1 MCARQAGI
9 FDTNTR
15 FSKRLTASLAKEK
28 EDFFE
33 QNHVFASPSGHCFPC
48 NHCSIWSVW
57 LNSLKLARFVLTS
70 RYRQEHHKYWLIFS
84 ESSYKDLAGSRSVET
99 FYLICA
105 GGGGALVICQ
115 FLASLFGLS
124 GGHDVDTDH
133 DVDSA
138 AHAESDTHHDQPNN
152 SFLGLL
158 TFRSIAAAITF
169 FGLGGLTSRYYE
181 STEGKAFA
189 TALVAAV
196 AALYLVGTL
205 MKTMYK
211 LKADG
216 TVRIER
222 AVGQVGRVYLP
233 IPGKKAGSGKVT
245 FSLQNRTV
253 ECLAMTAADD
263 IATGST
269 VTVVAVLGPNL
280 VEVSP
285 LPAA

>member
-1 MCARQAGI
+1 M
-9 FDTNTR
+9 
-15 FSKRLTASLAKEK
+15 
-28 EDFFE
+28 
-33 QNHVFASPSGHCFPC
+33 
-48 NHCSIWSVW
+48 
-57 LNSLKLARFVLTS
+57 
-70 RYRQEHHKYWLIFS
+70 
-84 ESSYKDLAGSRSVET
+84 ET

-133 DVDSA
+133 DVSGD
-138 AHAESDTHHDQPNN
+138 AHTGTDTHHDQPHNA
-152 SFLGLL
+152 FLGLL

-169 FGLGGLTSRYYE
+169 FGLGGLTARYYE
-181 STEGKAFA
+181 STDATAF
-189 TALVAAV
+189 TVALVAAV

-216 TVRIER
+216 TVRMER
-222 AVGQVGRVYLP
+222 AVGQVGRVYLT

-245 FSLQNRTV
+245 FNMQNRTV
-253 ECLAMTAADD
+253 ECLAMTAAND
-263 IATGST
+263 ITTGST